1 VTDQPLPQAINQ
13 TRVDLAAAGAAPAIV
28 YELDRRLKADGGA
41 HGAAAGQAPAAGPVA
56 WFVGDAAPQS
66 RPAMVDAVTRLL
78 AAVGVTPVPIS
89 AGRSSG
95 LLASTLGLRDTAVQ
109 LAEAIVADVRASGAS
124 EVLVSGPADRWTF
137 TQVYPTRL
145 GVHWPEELRVREVS
159 DVLAEAYGAGRLHL
173 RQEPIGPYAYHD
185 PCHTPRLEA
194 TRPAP
199 RALLAA
205 AFGIE
210 HSRELFWRE
219 HRAHPCGATGGLEF
233 TSPAIADALA
243 AARLSDAEAA
253 GAAWLFTD
261 EPACGHQ
268 LAGRSPSVTVRGLY
282 EALAERL

>member
-1 VTDQPLPQAINQ
+1 
-13 TRVDLAAAGAAPAIV
+13 
-28 YELDRRLKADGGA
+28 
-41 HGAAAGQAPAAGPVA
+41 
-56 WFVGDAAPQS
+56 
-66 RPAMVDAVTRLL
+66 
-78 AAVGVTPVPIS
+78 VTPVPIS

-145 GVHWPEELRVREVS
+145 GVHWPEGVRVREVS
-159 DVLAEAYGAGRLHL
+159 DVLAEGHAAGRLPL
-173 RQEPIGPYAYHD
+173 RPARIGPYAYHD
-185 PCHTPRLEA
+185 PCHTPRLGP
-194 TRPAP
+194 TRSAP

-205 AFGIE
+205 VFGIE
-210 HSRELFWRE
+210 HARELFWRE

-243 AARLSDAEAA
+243 DARLADTEAA
-253 GAAWLFTD
+253 GATSLFTD

-268 LAGRSPSVTVRGLY
+268 LSGRSSSVIVRGLY